1 MDSNSERNKPE
12 STPSRSDQD
21 RCNQDDETENFWAQH
36 VADLLFAHRGQ
47 PEKSKGMRVALSAES
62 TISSSTT
69 EFTSAGDQANWK
81 TNISKDAGKES
92 IIHERNGTIVERWQ
106 ITRADRDE
114 ILSLSPICASDPK
127 PDPHGLSETR
137 KDLFKLVEQKYS
149 NPQDRLQIAQAM
161 QQLEQAARDGQLGS
175 ELPWVRAHVSANYN
189 HALDV
194 LKGSQNCSTDLMLR
208 LLQKESPVTTK
219 HHYDATGMY
228 TNSGQLDKEQEK
240 LERREPEI
248 WQSSLT
254 RITGKS
260 DCAIVSCHLNGNPIE
275 SWSVV
280 KHQGKVVDVSPI
292 RHVDPM
298 VDDKTDLKEHRRAL
312 VAAIEKSNLNDAE
325 RVEFYKDMMHLE
337 HRARCG
343 EMGVALKDVRSELAD
358 TYKHLRQLIET
369 PTGLPAERRLTIA
382 RQLAHQLADTKDID
396 QGQASDACRMSA
408 VECRLSVRRPSV
420 VSELV
425 ASVAL
430 TGTAAIG
437 NPPQKIDLD
446 QRSLQPASS
455 QCLKVPCAENERS
468 YASQL
473 FQLTVM
479 NFLGKDPIVCR
490 EHNFY
495 LEQPL
500 NSPILSSLRF
510 EQGAEEREA
519 DGSLKK
525 RRNGL
530 KVYATIGN
538 REFCLTKWNKES
550 DGTNQILLQAYQ
562 SQRILDA
569 LDPGKHDGVV
579 IAHKDL
585 TLYVREQL
593 FEQDH
598 SRGKIGLFDSKDG
611 LESMLKNAK
620 QKGSFPLI
628 IATRD
633 ERPGPESDKPVR
645 VQDTEGN
652 HSITIRDYIPAKNG
666 PDGKLIEPARI
677 VTDDQF
683 GKKEDRRRMNLNELW
698 KLTAPKLP

>member
-1 MDSNSERNKPE
+1 MDSNFERNKPE
-12 STPSRSDQD
+12 DTPSRSEQD
-21 RCNQDDETENFWAQH
+21 RCNQGDEAENFLAQH

-47 PEKSKGMRVALSAES
+47 PGKTKGVRLPDSTESA
-62 TISSSTT
+62 ISSTTT
-69 EFTSAGDQANWK
+69 EFTSTCDQANWK
-81 TNISKDAGKES
+81 TTISKDAGKE
-92 IIHERNGTIVERWQ
+92 IIVHDKNGTIVEQWQ
-106 ITRADRDE
+106 ITRSDRAE
-114 ILSLSPICASDPK
+114 ILGLSPMLASDPR
-127 PDPHGLSETR
+127 PDPHGLSESR
-137 KDLFKLVEQKYS
+137 KDLFKLIEQKYS
-149 NPQDRLQIAQAM
+149 NPLDRLQIAQAM

-175 ELPWVRAHVSANYN
+175 QLPWVRAHVSATYN

-194 LKGSQNCSTDLMLR
+194 LKDHQNCSIDLMLR
-208 LLQKESPVTTK
+208 LLQKESPVTAS
-219 HHYDATGMY
+219 HHYDAAGMY
-228 TNSGQLDKEQEK
+228 ANGGQLDKEQEK

-248 WQSSLT
+248 WQSSIT
-254 RITGKS
+254 RIAGKS
-260 DCAIVSCHLNGNPIE
+260 DCAIVSCHLNGKPIE
-275 SWSVV
+275 SWSVT
-280 KHQGKVVDVSPI
+280 KHQGRVVEVSPI
-292 RHVDPM
+292 KHVDPM
-298 VDDKTDLKEHRRAL
+298 VDDKADLKEYRRAL
-312 VAAIEKSNLNDAE
+312 VAAIENSNLNDTE

-343 EMGVALKDVRSELAD
+343 EMGVVLKDVRSELAN

-369 PTGLPAERRLTIA
+369 PAGLPAEKRLTIA
-382 RQLAHQLADTKDID
+382 RQLAHQLADTQDID

-408 VECRLSVRRPSV
+408 VECRLSVRRPSL

-430 TGTAAIG
+430 TGTAVIG
-437 NPPQKIDLD
+437 NPAQKIDLD
-446 QRSLQPASS
+446 QRSLRPASS

-490 EHNFY
+490 EHHFY

-500 NSPILSSLRF
+500 NAPLVPSLRF

-519 DGSLKK
+519 DGTLKK
-525 RRNGL
+525 RKNGL
-530 KVYATIGN
+530 QVYASLGN
-538 REFCLTKWNKES
+538 RELCLTKWNKES

-562 SQRILDA
+562 AQRILDA

-598 SRGKIGLFDSKDG
+598 SQGKIRLFDDKDG

-620 QKGSFPLI
+620 LKGSFPLI

-633 ERPGPESDKPVR
+633 ERPAPESDKPVK
-645 VQDTEGN
+645 VESNEGN

-666 PDGKLIEPARI
+666 PDGKVIEPARI

-683 GKKEDRRRMNLNELW
+683 GKKDDRRRMNIDELW
-698 KLTAPKLP
+698 TLTAPKR